1 MPRHNNTYEYD
12 NKTFSSIKALSNY
25 VGMNEKTVTA
35 RLRRGLSIEKACD
48 PKLLNKRYSM
58 YDGVEK
64 SITQICR
71 EQDKDIDLVNNR
83 LKRNYGLNEALNKPK
98 KITRQG
104 SPIIVNGILYKSIAA
119 AARKQKLSHKES
131 TIRSRLKAGWDNDR
145 AFCFDN
151 K

>member
-1 MPRHNNTYEYD
+1 MGHIVLLICIQDLLMRSKCVVSIFMERRFPMP
-12 NKTFSSIKALSNY
+12 
-25 VGMNEKTVTA
+25 
-35 RLRRGLSIEKACD
+35 
-48 PKLLNKRYSM
+48 
-58 YDGVEK
+58 
-64 SITQICR
+64 
-71 EQDKDIDLVNNR
+71 
-83 LKRNYGLNEALNKPK
+83 
-98 KITRQG
+98 RQG